1 MFYWI
6 PPDKLQ
12 TFNQAL
18 KDIAELYPGCFFAND
33 MLMAMG
39 RNLSFLDDRQFT
51 ESFNSTAIT
60 EHDKSLVWRLHVLAW
75 AANHALK
82 IPGDFV
88 ECGVFQGL
96 SSAVLCKYLD
106 FAKVGKAFYLYDTF
120 AGLPEETSTE
130 KERRLW
136 NPAYTEDPSTWL
148 AEVRRTFAQYPNVK
162 IIPGIVPASLERESP
177 RAIAYLHID
186 MNSARAEILALERL
200 FDRVSPGGLIVLDDF
215 GWVCNRDQTVAEL
228 EFMRKRN
235 HAVLEL
241 PTGQGLVL
249 KR

>member
-6 PPDKLQ
+6 PPDKLEK
-12 TFNQAL
+12 FYQAL
-18 KDIAELYPGCFFAND
+18 RYIGELYPNCFFAND
-33 MLMAMG
+33 MLVAMG
-39 RNLSFLDDRQFT
+39 KNLSFLADQRFA
-51 ESFNSTAIT
+51 ESFYSTAIS

-75 AANHALK
+75 AASHAVHV
-82 IPGDFV
+82 PGDFV
-88 ECGVFQGL
+88 ECGVWRGL
-96 SSAVLCKYLD
+96 SSAVVCKYLD
-106 FAKVGKAFYLYDTF
+106 FAKLGKDFYLYDTF

-130 KERRLW
+130 DERNLW
-136 NPAYTEDPSTWL
+136 NSGYTEDPAKWL
-148 AEVRRTFAQYPNVK
+148 AEVRRTFAEYPNVK

-177 RAIAYLHID
+177 RSIAYLHID

-200 FDRVSPGGLIVLDDF
+200 FDRVSPGGLVVLDDF

-228 EFMRKRN
+228 KFMGERKY
-235 HAVLEL
+235 AVLEL